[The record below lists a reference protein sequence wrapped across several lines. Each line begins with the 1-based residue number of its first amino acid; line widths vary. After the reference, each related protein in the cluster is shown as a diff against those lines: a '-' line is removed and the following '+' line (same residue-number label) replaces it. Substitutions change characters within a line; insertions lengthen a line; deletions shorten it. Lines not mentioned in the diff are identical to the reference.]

1 MTVSRVMIHRC
12 MKPILTILVTLGL
25 ILTLYKVKAAETSEP
40 PLKKLEQL
48 FNRLDRN
55 ADGKLTLAELPNDGW
70 IERLDENKDGSVNL
84 EEAAK
89 KIAIILQ
96 SRSAPTDMPPATL
109 DKSITEGPITLKAS
123 DHGVGQ
129 LVMDVPLTDIEGREC
144 KLSSFKQSKALV
156 LAYFSATCPISGKLG
171 PELERLEKE
180 LSAKNV
186 TLLLIDPIPNESID
200 EMKAFVS
207 KYGIKAPIIHDK
219 TNAITQALQ
228 AKTTTEV
235 FVIDAARTLV
245 YRGAISDQYGL
256 GYQLDA
262 PRQSYLRDA
271 LASLLNGHP
280 ISISATTAPGC
291 ALDIPESKTSIAK
304 SDATYHH
311 QISRIIQNNCVE
323 CHHKDGLAPFS
334 LETYADVI
342 EHAGMMKK
350 QISRGA
356 MPPWF
361 AAPQA
366 NQHGSL
372 WMNDR
377 SLSETDKTTLLT
389 WLNSE
394 RPLGDAKDAPLPMQ
408 HSKDWIIGKP
418 DVVFQL
424 TKPIDIKAEGTMPY
438 QTVIVPTGLTEDRW
452 IQSYEITPT
461 NRAVVHHVIVKII
474 NKGGS
479 ATEDEV
485 RSEREG
491 FWAAYVP
498 GNSYRVLP
506 DGFAKKLPAG
516 ASIHFQIHYTPNG
529 KVTQDQLKIGLKF
542 ATKAPQYEIH
552 VLGLTNPRLNI
563 PAGAANHV
571 ETHQQNVPADMTLS
585 GYMAHMHVR
594 GKSFKYE
601 VTYPD
606 GHTETLLD
614 IPHYDFNWQL
624 QYTLN
629 KPKIILKGS
638 TVKTTAVYDNS
649 ANNPANPDPTKNV
662 RWGQQTY
669 DEMMIGYVEYF
680 LPLRADVAA
689 NK

>member
-1 MTVSRVMIHRC
+1 MTVTGDMIRRC
-12 MKPILTILVTLGL
+12 IKLILPLLLISGLGLTI
-25 ILTLYKVKAAETSEP
+25 YKVKAAETSDA
-40 PLKKLEQL
+40 PLQKLERL
-48 FNRLDRN
+48 FKRLDRN
-55 ADGKLTLAELPNDGW
+55 ADGKLTKAELPNDGW
-70 IERLDENKDGSVNL
+70 IERLDENQDSYVTL
-84 EEAAK
+84 EEATK
-89 KIAIILQ
+89 KITLIFQ
-96 SRSAPTDMPPATL
+96 SRSVPTNLPPATL
-109 DKSITEGPITLKAS
+109 DKSLTEGPVALKAA
-123 DHGVGQ
+123 DQGVGH
-129 LVMDVPLTDIEGREC
+129 LVADVTLTDLEGR
-144 KLSSFKQSKALV
+144 KLHLSSFKQSKALV

-180 LSAKNV
+180 LAAKNV
-186 TLLLIDPIPNESID
+186 TLLLVNPITTESTE
-200 EMKAFVS
+200 EMKAFAARH
-207 KYGIKAPIIHDK
+207 GLKAPMIHDK
-219 TNAITQALQ
+219 TQALTQALQ
-228 AKTTTEV
+228 TKTTTEV

-271 LASLLNGHP
+271 LASLLNEQP
-280 ISISATTAPGC
+280 IAIGATTAPGC
-291 ALDIPESKTSIAK
+291 ALDFLTSKTVVAPTET
-304 SDATYHH
+304 TYHH
-311 QISRIIQNNCVE
+311 QISRIVQSNCVE
-323 CHHKDGLAPFS
+323 CHHQDGLAPFS
-334 LETYADVI
+334 LETYEDVI
-342 EHAGMMKK
+342 EHAGMIKK
-350 QISRGA
+350 QIARGA

-366 NQHGSL
+366 NPHGSPWL
-372 WMNDR
+372 NDR
-377 SLSETDKTTLLT
+377 ALSESDKSTLLT
-389 WLNSE
+389 WLDSN
-394 RPLGDAKDAPLPMQ
+394 RPVGNIADAPVAMK
-408 HSKDWIIGKP
+408 HSKGWMIGQP

-424 TKPIDIKAEGTMPY
+424 PQPINIKAEGTMPY
-438 QTVIVPTGLTEDRW
+438 QNVTVQTNLTEDRW

-461 NRAVVHHVIVKII
+461 DRSVVHHVIVKVI
-474 NKGGS
+474 NKGGA

-529 KVTQDQLKIGLKF
+529 KATQDQLKIGLKF
-542 ATKAPQYEIH
+542 ADKAPQYEIH
-552 VLGLTNPRLNI
+552 VLGLANPKLNI

-571 ETHQQNVPADMTLS
+571 ETSQQPVPVDMTLS

-606 GHTETLLD
+606 GSQETLLD
-614 IPHYDFNWQL
+614 IPRYDFNWQL
-624 QYTLN
+624 QYILS
-629 KPKIILKGS
+629 KPKIIPKGS
-638 TVKTTAVYDNS
+638 VVKTTAVFDNS

-680 LPLRADVAA
+680 LPLSANVAT
-689 NK
+689 K